1 MKKRWLFVTA
11 ALLFALSG
19 CRKTEEQVNQES
31 EEVVPLPLEEQEET
45 DDEVKEYPVE
55 LSKYLYDFEFSI
67 NGEKEKLPSKVQ
79 EWLEQGWEYVG
90 AEEETILE
98 TESYIEGKSLK
109 RDGIEIKADV
119 VNLEGEEKKEKDCY
133 IGGVTLEYAQDGG
146 SFQLPGNI
154 TLGKS
159 DFNQVLE
166 VYGAPTD
173 EYSEKEDLYLTY
185 EFGTY
190 KKAEF
195 VFDTEQELLYR
206 AVLINY
212 REPVSEEEEISKEEP
227 AEILEYQTPETLTD
241 NSAEYVVSFDHA
253 LYEIPAPV
261 SEFEKNGWKIQEEG
275 SDAYVKAGRHGYV
288 TLEKGDIV
296 FYGVVKN
303 YSQNT
308 VPVEYTF
315 LTKISGDF
323 DIVKIPIS
331 IGKEIT
337 LGMAE
342 ESMKIQLGGSTYET
356 QEEEQGFSYYLYSD
370 ETKKNFI
377 RIFIDRDLKLIRE
390 IEVSNSPE
398 TLAGYQKE
406 EGADSSQESV
416 PLGEGL

>member
-1 MKKRWLFVTA
+1 MKKKWLLVTTV
-11 ALLFALSG
+11 LLLALSG
-19 CRKTEEQVNQES
+19 CQKAEEQVKQES
-31 EEVVPLPLEEQEET
+31 EEVIPLPVEEQEET
-45 DDEVKEYPVE
+45 DEEIEEYPVE
-55 LSKYLYDFEFSI
+55 LSKHLYDFEFAI
-67 NGEKEKLPSKVQ
+67 NGEAEKLPSTVQ

-90 AEEETILE
+90 EEETVLD

-109 RDGIEIKADV
+109 RDAIEIKADV

-133 IGGVTLEYAQDGG
+133 IGGVTLEYHKD
-146 SFQLPGNI
+146 SPVFQLPGNI

-159 DFNQVLE
+159 NLNQVLE
-166 VYGAPTD
+166 VYGIPTD
-173 EYSEKEDLYLTY
+173 EYSEKDDMYVTY

-190 KKAEF
+190 KTAEF
-195 VFDTEQELLYR
+195 VFDTEQEILYK
-206 AVLINY
+206 ATLKNY
-212 REPVSEEEEISKEEP
+212 REPVSDEEEISKEEP
-227 AEILEYQTPETLTD
+227 AEVSAYQKPENFTENPAD
-241 NSAEYVVSFDHA
+241 YIVSYDGA

-261 SEFEKNGWKIQEEG
+261 SEFLNNGWKVQKEG
-275 SDAYVKAGRHGYV
+275 SDAYVKSGRHGYV
-288 TLEKGDIV
+288 TLEKGDAV

-315 LTKISGDF
+315 LTKVSGDF

-342 ESMKIQLGGSTYET
+342 EAMKIQLGGSTYET
-356 QEEEQGFSYYLYSD
+356 QEEEQGVSYYLYSD

-390 IEVSNSPE
+390 IEISNSPE